1 MTKVVRVGTQIG
13 CETAVLTVV
22 EPLKTARKW
31 EVVNLSSPTVVR
43 VSLNNVECAD

>member
-31 EVVNLSSPTVVR
+31 GSYKFVESHGSKG
-43 VSLNNVECAD
+43 VSK